1 MVSKLAHPHPG
12 LARLQPYP
20 FQRLRGLLEGVT
32 PPADVTPVA
41 LSIGEPR
48 HPVPEFIT
56 ETLRQAI
63 DTSIGRYPATLGT
76 ESLRSGI
83 AEWLEWR
90 FSLPSGG
97 IDAATQILPA
107 AGTREALFA
116 VTQALVDPAERPG
129 VIMPNPFYQIYE
141 GAARLAGAEPIY
153 LNTDPGS
160 DELPDIDR
168 IDAATWRRCGL
179 IYLCSPGN
187 PNGRVLPQSF
197 WARLFALQD
206 THGFIIAA
214 DECYSELYRDEA
226 AAPLGL
232 LAACQAAGRPEY
244 TGCLVFHSL
253 SKRSNV
259 PGLRSG
265 FIAGD
270 AQLIRDFAAYRTYQG
285 CALPLHVQQASL
297 MAWKDETH
305 VRENRA
311 AYRTKF
317 AVASRLLQDVIPY
330 REPEAGFYLWLSIP
344 GGDDEAFARQL
355 YATTGVTVLPGR
367 YLSRPTAAGD
377 PGAGRVRLALVAETG
392 ICEDALGRIRQFI
405 EQTD

>member
-1 MVSKLAHPHPG
+1 MSHHNHPG

-20 FQRLRGLLEGVT
+20 FQRLRALLEGVE
-32 PPADVTPVA
+32 PPAGVTPVP
-41 LSIGEPR
+41 LSIGEPK
-48 HPVPEFIT
+48 HTAPDFIA

-63 DTSIGRYPATLGT
+63 DSSIGRYPATLG
-76 ESLRSGI
+76 SAALREGI
-83 AEWLEWR
+83 AEWLTQR
-90 FSLPSGG
+90 FNLPSGG
-97 IDAATQILPA
+97 MDPTTQVLPA

-116 VTQALVDPAERPG
+116 VTQALIDPAQRPG

-141 GAARLAGAEPIY
+141 GAALLAGAEPIY
-153 LNTDPGS
+153 LNTDHAS

-187 PNGRVLPQSF
+187 PSGRVLPQSF
-197 WARLFALQD
+197 WARLFELQD
-206 THGFIIAA
+206 THGFLIAA

-226 AAPLGL
+226 APPLGL
-232 LAACQAAGRPEY
+232 LAACQAAGRPDY
-244 TGCLVFHSL
+244 SGCLVFHSL

-270 AQLIRDFAAYRTYQG
+270 AQLIRDFTAYRTYQG
-285 CALPLHVQQASL
+285 CALPLHTQQASL
-297 MAWKDETH
+297 MAWQDEAH
-305 VRENRA
+305 VRDNRA
-311 AYRTKF
+311 AYRAKF
-317 AVASRLLQDVIPY
+317 EIASRLLQDVVPY
-330 REPEAGFYLWLSIP
+330 REPEAGFYLWLP
-344 GGDDEAFARQL
+344 VPRGNDEAFARDL
-355 YATTGVTVLPGR
+355 YAATGVTVLPGR